1 MLKGDDAYFL
11 PLPLKYNLKKLVGLC
26 AHRCFKALQ
35 WAISKFS

>member
-11 PLPLKYNLKKLVGLC
+11 PLPLKYHLKKLGLC
-26 AHRCFKALQ
+26 AHRCFKGLQ